1 MDCEGNE
8 NNSRICGGR
17 GLEVTIYNGKGNR
30 DEGVIDSNMAD
41 GINFE
46 GEGCFI
52 DK

>member
-1 MDCEGNE
+1 MDSEVNE

-41 GINFE
+41 GVSSE
-46 GEGCFI
+46 REGCFI
-52 DK
+52 GK